1 MASCLARLP
10 KRLKGGQLS
19 YSKVARGLNTRALL
33 GTEKTQAG
41 QNASLR
47 APSPRIITVRPR
59 AKMHFCRVR
68 SRLRV
73 FYSSCFFSRRSSDP
87 LRGLNY
93 AVRSSVSHWE
103 TMQLQPFSQA
113 FFRVFGIL
121 CARKSKGWPRIFQIY
136 NLRPRGSIWSKSLGK
151 ASAGLLGAFLRV
163 SPRSVGPPSGFPR
176 EGLEAAPGGLP
187 AGRPARL
194 GREGLDAP
202 PGGVPAGKSRAPLGR
217 GPGESPGTFLM

>member
-1 MASCLARLP
+1 M
-10 KRLKGGQLS
+10 
-19 YSKVARGLNTRALL
+19 
-33 GTEKTQAG
+33 
-41 QNASLR
+41 
-47 APSPRIITVRPR
+47 RPR

-68 SRLRV
+68 SSLRV

-113 FFRVFGIL
+113 LFLVFGKV
-121 CARKSKGWPRIFQIY
+121 CVEKTKGLLQIFQIS
-136 NLRPRGSIWSKSLGK
+136 NLRPRGCIWSKSLGK
-151 ASAGLLGAFLRV
+151 AST
-163 SPRSVGPPSGFPR
+163 GPPRGIPAGVPRAPAGFRR

-194 GREGLDAP
+194 GREGLDEP

-217 GPGESPGTFLM
+217 GPGESPGAFPM